1 MCVNLHSPEGRMYSV
16 QSEATSYSGGSR
28 GAPRGSPPPL
38 FWVKKEEITEETKAG
53 WASKIRPGS
62 LLSSKFGSATV
73 VVT

>member
-28 GAPRGSPPPL
+28 GAPRGFPPPL
-38 FWVKKEEITEETKAG
+38 FLGKKEEISEEKKAAG
-53 WASKIRPGS
+53 ASKIKPGP